1 MSLTTVDVLI
11 VGAGPAGL
19 MCAYSLSQAG
29 LHVRIIDKKTERLQ
43 KGQGDVLQTRGL
55 EIIDSLGLSSQILQE
70 AQRCV
75 HTATYAS
82 SPTSNGEI
90 SLVSRKSV
98 VQGVDSNMVFMGLYA
113 QSSVEGILRQVL
125 ASGRKHIPSATFVPE
140 SQPLSPSRKV
150 EVEQGVF
157 PVDMKVVD
165 DGDDYP
171 VTACLQHPDGKTETV
186 KAKYLLGCDG
196 AHSWVRTQ
204 LGIEMVGETSDQV
217 WGVVDAYID
226 TDFPDVRALTV
237 FDNNGRH
244 AVLIPRENDMVRF
257 TIQVSE
263 SDVSVNSETGRI
275 DRTKIGVERILQLVK
290 GLMKP
295 YRVDFKRVD
304 WSGVYVIGQRL
315 ASRYQDQSKR
325 IFILGDAC
333 HTHSPHAGQ
342 GMNAAISDAHN
353 LSWKLVHVLKGWGA
367 PELLHTYE
375 SERRDFAVKLIELH
389 ERIAEVMSGKVKGTS
404 SDLMIKSVKFVCG
417 TGTHYPSSIIVD
429 SSNQQL
435 APGIIIGEAII
446 IRTADFRPFSTLDLC
461 KSDNMYKIIV
471 LTGDAKDT
479 TRREK
484 LEEVGKTLKQW
495 RLQRPNMFQVYTI
508 MAKKKENGNYTDVP
522 DTLRPYWDTVFLDDI
537 SYAEHEGGG
546 KAYQSFGVGP
556 EGCLVLVRPDGHVAA
571 LASLEESQIL
581 QALSPS
587 IKTAQFHAPHMVMGI
602 SPPLMSTEVAPLLPT
617 LSEQPNQSAWFRI
630 NEFTNEAKTLVKSAI
645 PVLGAQILEYSLIL
659 VSAVSLGHVSTEA
672 LAASSLSSITATVTG
687 LSVVHGF
694 ASALD
699 SLLPQAWTSD
709 HPENVGLW
717 AQRMVIVM
725 LINTL
730 PITAIWLNAEN
741 ILLRLGQEEKIA
753 HLAGL
758 YLGWFTLTLPGL
770 IIGVVTRR
778 YLQAQGIMHAQT
790 IVMVFI
796 APANLFL
803 NWLLVWGP
811 PAFRLG
817 FIGAP
822 IASSISFTLSAAIY
836 VGYACVFVPKKAWHP
851 IGRQSFRGLGTL
863 YSLGLSGTG
872 QIATEWWSWEFLG
885 LMSSRFGA
893 TSLAAQSVLLVSAS
907 VAFQT
912 PYSLGVSVAVRV
924 GNLLGSGDS
933 RKAKVAAETGIGLSI
948 ITALTM
954 STIIMVFR
962 GSWSYMFNKDVEV
975 AKLVTKV
982 LPLLAMFQ
990 IVDGVTAVTDGVL
1003 RAIGRLGLGAMVNIT
1018 AYYCIGIPLGLYLA
1032 FWKGL
1037 ELQGLWIGIT
1047 AAIFY
1052 AASASVYAVSRTS
1065 WQKEVENASQ
1075 RLKRGQRDQI
1085 SEP

>member
-1 MSLTTVDVLI
+1 MSFTTVDVLI

-125 ASGRKHIPSATFVPE
+125 ASGRKNIPSATFVPE
-140 SQPLSPSRKV
+140 SQPLSPFRKV

-157 PVDMKVVD
+157 PVEMKVAD

-315 ASRYQDQSKR
+315 ASRYQDQSGR

-429 SSNQQL
+429 SSNQLL

-446 IRTADFRPFSTLDLC
+446 IRTADFRSFSTLDLC

-522 DTLRPYWDTVFLDDI
+522 DILRPYWDTVFLDDI

-546 KAYQSFGVGP
+546 KAGLPVVWRGPRRLFGTP
-556 EGCLVLVRPDGHVAA
+556 
-571 LASLEESQIL
+571 
-581 QALSPS
+581 PS
-587 IKTAQFHAPHMVMGI
+587 IKTAQFHAPHMVMSI

-630 NEFTNEAKTLVKSAI
+630 KQCTNEARVNNLFHETHAQVNFFEKSFQTLVKSAI

-741 ILLRLGQEEKIA
+741 ILLLLGQEENIA

-790 IVMVFI
+790 IVMAFI

-954 STIIMVFR
+954 STIIMVLR

-1003 RAIGRLGLGAMVNIT
+1003 RATGRLGLGAMVNIT

>member
-1 MSLTTVDVLI
+1 MSFTTVDVLI

-125 ASGRKHIPSATFVPE
+125 ASGRKNIPSATFVPE
-140 SQPLSPSRKV
+140 SQPLSPFRKV

-157 PVDMKVVD
+157 PVEMKVAD
-165 DGDDYP
+165 DGGDYP

-315 ASRYQDQSKR
+315 ASRYQDQSGR

-404 SDLMIKSVKFVCG
+404 SDLMIKSVKFVW
-417 TGTHYPSSIIVD
+417 
-429 SSNQQL
+429 
-435 APGIIIGEAII
+435 
-446 IRTADFRPFSTLDLC
+446 PFSTLDLC

-522 DTLRPYWDTVFLDDI
+522 DILRPYWDTVFLDDI

-556 EGCLVLVRPDGHVAA
+556 E
-571 LASLEESQIL
+571 
-581 QALSPS
+581 
-587 IKTAQFHAPHMVMGI
+587 
-602 SPPLMSTEVAPLLPT
+602 
-617 LSEQPNQSAWFRI
+617 
-630 NEFTNEAKTLVKSAI
+630 
-645 PVLGAQILEYSLIL
+645 

-741 ILLRLGQEEKIA
+741 ILLLLGQEEKIA

-790 IVMVFI
+790 IVMAFI

-954 STIIMVFR
+954 STIIMVLR

-1003 RAIGRLGLGAMVNIT
+1003 RATGRLGLGAMVNIT

>member
-82 SPTSNGEI
+82 SPASNGEI

-157 PVDMKVVD
+157 PVEMKVTD
-165 DGDDYP
+165 DGDGYP
-171 VTACLQHPDGKTETV
+171 VTACLQHPDGKKETV

-404 SDLMIKSVKFVCG
+404 SDLMIKSVKFVW
-417 TGTHYPSSIIVD
+417 
-429 SSNQQL
+429 
-435 APGIIIGEAII
+435 
-446 IRTADFRPFSTLDLC
+446 PFSTLDLC
-461 KSDNMYKIIV
+461 NSDNMYKIIV

-508 MAKKKENGNYTDVP
+508 MATKKENGNYTDVP

-581 QALSPS
+581 QALCSVKIPLGFYSNKDSQFKAPS

-617 LSEQPNQSAWFRI
+617 LSEQPKQSAWLRI
-630 NEFTNEAKTLVKSAI
+630 KKFTNEAKTLVKSAI

-954 STIIMVFR
+954 RYTPFLSLF
-962 GSWSYMFNKDVEV
+962 
-975 AKLVTKV
+975 
-982 LPLLAMFQ
+982 

-1003 RAIGRLGLGAMVNIT
+1003 RATGRLGLGAMVNIT

-1037 ELQGLWIGIT
+1037 ELQGLWIRIT